1 MVLSLSTINLLL
13 VIISLNLTINMFL
26 VKNEELNSV
35 VKHNKTEIAILK
47 DTIEELRAKIKTQ
60 DAIIEINKEKI
71 EKQDK
76 EIQSYK
82 NINKQ
87 SKSDL

>member
-1 MVLSLSTINLLL
+1 MENITINQKQLFD
-13 VIISLNLTINMFL
+13 VIKRTIS
-26 VKNEELNSV
+26 
-35 VKHNKTEIAILK
+35 
-47 DTIEELRAKIKTQ
+47 Q

-87 SKSDL
+87 SESDL

>member
-1 MVLSLSTINLLL
+1 MENITINQKQLFD
-13 VIISLNLTINMFL
+13 VI
-26 VKNEELNSV
+26 K
-35 VKHNKTEIAILK
+35 KTMSFSKEY
-47 DTIEELRAKIKTQ
+47 TIEELRAKIKTQ

>member
-1 MVLSLSTINLLL
+1 
-13 VIISLNLTINMFL
+13 MFL
-26 VKNEELNSV
+26 VKTKNFNSV